1 MVNFGLIFNLGY
13 QQKQKL
19 MWKNRSMIS
28 LDIAHIQQQSTRVT
42 DLSSNLDNDLSFQKN
57 DITSVALLY
66 AVTYDLLCWISMF
79 TGLTSF

>member
-28 LDIAHIQQQSTRVT
+28 LDIVHIRQQSTRVT
-42 DLSSNLDNDLSFQKN
+42 NVSSNLDNDLSFQKN

-66 AVTYDLLCWISMF
+66 AVTYALLCWISMF